1 MIISEN
7 DKIQDIISGLET
19 AYIDSNINS
28 NLAYR
33 PEFISNDYKKGKKV
47 LVSIE
52 NYKLRQNTDWVYYY
66 LKDFNL

>member
-33 PEFISNDYKKGKKV
+33 PEFISNDYKKV

-52 NYKLRQNTDWVYYY
+52 NYKLRQNTD
-66 LKDFNL
+66 

>member
-33 PEFISNDYKKGKKV
+33 PEFISNDYKKGKRFLCLLKMNC
-47 LVSIE
+47 VSVM
-52 NYKLRQNTDWVYYY
+52 NFQ
-66 LKDFNL
+66 